1 MPDVQ
6 ATVQRAVSSAAVEL
20 DAAVNPLES
29 FTQLV
34 LNTANDIAG
43 LGTQLAS
50 ALWCRIVGS
59 FGAVLDRWGSL
70 AAPRSQFIPA
80 EASRAARRIVEYIG
94 ILTSR
99 SPRC

>member
-50 ALWCRIVGS
+50 ALWVSNR
-59 FGAVLDRWGSL
+59 R
-70 AAPRSQFIPA
+70 FI
-80 EASRAARRIVEYIG
+80 RGR
-94 ILTSR
+94 L
-99 SPRC
+99 